1 MVILVT
7 CSRRVKDFAGWDL
20 NGMITQDSRSSSATG
35 MCVTPQ
41 MKNSESLGKMNY
53 LRIKS
58 FDNIRW

>member
-1 MVILVT
+1 
-7 CSRRVKDFAGWDL
+7 
-20 NGMITQDSRSSSATG
+20 MITQDSRSSSATG
-35 MCVTPQ
+35 ICVTPQ